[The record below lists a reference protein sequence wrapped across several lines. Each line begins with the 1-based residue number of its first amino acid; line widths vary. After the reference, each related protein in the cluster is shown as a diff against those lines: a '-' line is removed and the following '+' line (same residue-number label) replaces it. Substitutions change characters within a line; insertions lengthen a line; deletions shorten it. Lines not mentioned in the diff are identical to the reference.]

1 MQTEEKLALIVGAS
15 MVVLG
20 TAGLVII
27 DRITQKRAKQAS
39 EEYREA
45 RMQEGWEMIQRSR
58 AFTTCTPDQRIV
70 LFDSYWKTTGG
81 VKSHTP

>member
-1 MQTEEKLALIVGAS
+1 MQSEEKLALIIGAS

-39 EEYREA
+39 EEYREE
-45 RMQEGWEMIQRSR
+45 RMNEGWEMIQRSR
-58 AFTTCTPDQRIV
+58 AFATSTPEQRIK
-70 LFDSYWKTTGG
+70 LFDAYWKTTGG
-81 VKSHTP
+81 VRNPH